1 MIKMFKIL
9 GKRGRITIPYEIRQ
23 KVGFAYND
31 LLSFEELPDGKSVVI
46 KREKICDNCYSDHAE
61 KDEKSCIID
70 YLNGLSG
77 EQQKTALLYL
87 LILWE
92 KKQKGVKNGHQNI
105 SN

>member
-9 GKRGRITIPYEIRQ
+9 GKRGRITIPYEMRQ

-46 KREKICDNCYSDHAE
+46 KREKICDNCNSDHAE

-77 EQQKTALLYL
+77 EQQKRALLYL